1 MFGDGQF
8 LQNLV
13 ELVRYHAPVIDA
25 QRTAFAGVCAV
36 VLGGL
41 ITLYGARL
49 TRLVVVLLLAGGG
62 AAVGWRMGTT
72 LGVAPPVTAVVAA
85 VVAAL
90 VAGLLYRL
98 WAAVLSAAMLVM
110 VALSVYGARVAW
122 PQIEAFEATLT
133 GGNAEQIELVSD
145 AQQQSNL
152 NPELRERLGRF
163 WGFLKQQHP
172 AVEQEGGLVIAAA
185 GGAGLLMGLMLPRLA
200 MTLWLSL
207 VGVAMTASGVLT
219 LLGCYRP
226 AWLAQIAAREQV
238 AGLVVGG
245 VWVVVL
251 LWHLQRGLTGTKNEP
266 QPDPAAAKS

>member
-8 LQNLV
+8 LQSLV
-13 ELVRYHAPVIDA
+13 ELVRYHAPQIDA
-25 QRTAFAGVCAV
+25 QRTAFVGVCAM

-41 ITLYGARL
+41 IALYGARL
-49 TRLVVVLLLAGGG
+49 TRLVVVLLLAGVG
-62 AAVGWRMGTT
+62 AAVGWRLGVA
-72 LGVAPPVTAVVAA
+72 LGVAPPVTAVIAGL
-85 VVAAL
+85 VAAL

-122 PQIEAFEATLT
+122 PQIEPFEATLT
-133 GGNAEQIELVSD
+133 GGDGEHIRLVSD

-152 NPELRERLGRF
+152 HPELRERLGRF
-163 WGFLKQQHP
+163 WEFLRQQHP
-172 AVEQEGGLVIAAA
+172 AVEQEGGLIVAAA

-207 VGVAMTASGVLT
+207 VGVGLTASGVLT

-226 AWLAQIAAREQV
+226 DWLEQIAAREQV

-245 VWVVVL
+245 VWIVVL
-251 LWHLQRGLTGTKNEP
+251 LWHLQRGLTGTKNTPE
-266 QPDPAAAKS
+266 PDPATAKS